1 MQRRFDFTTVVAAYL
16 AAGVAVALFA
26 RVVLVPSPAFA
37 WLFR

>member
-1 MQRRFDFTTVVAAYL
+1 MRRRFDFTTVVAAYL

-26 RVVLVPSPAFA
+26 HVVLAPSPSFA